1 MANEYTN
8 KVVLANG
15 ETLIDLTTD
24 DVTAAD
30 VLSGKMFHL
39 PTGATGTGTC
49 TYDADTK
56 DATATAAEIIT
67 GKTAYK
73 NGAKVT
79 GTMAN
84 KGSVTLE
91 ITAKA
96 QEVAI
101 PNGFHDGGGKAK
113 IAVAEQ
119 EKIIEKNIREGI
131 TILGVAGTMKPDEG
145 VTAQEKTATPSF
157 SVQVIKPDTD
167 YTHLTQVTIAAI
179 PVAYSDNDFGGKTVT
194 IG

>member
-1 MANEYTN
+1 MANEYIN

-30 VLSGKMFHL
+30 VLSAKTFHL
-39 PTGATGTGTC
+39 PSGATGTGTC
-49 TYDADTK
+49 TYDANTR
-56 DATATAAEIIT
+56 DATATAAEIIA

-73 NGAKVT
+73 NGGKIT

-101 PNGFHDGGGKAK
+101 PVGFHDGGGKAK
-113 IAVAEQ
+113 IAAAEQ
-119 EKIIEKNIREGI
+119 EKIIANNIREGI
-131 TILGVAGTMKPDEG
+131 TILGVAGTMSGSEDVKAQAKSATPTFAEQIIKPDEG
-145 VTAQEKTATPSF
+145 YNS
-157 SVQVIKPDTD
+157 I
-167 YTHLTQVTIAAI
+167 TQVTIAAI
-179 PVAYSDNDFGGKTVT
+179 PVTYSDNDFGGKTVM